1 MTTIII
7 VSIYSRASTGRF
19 LLPVKA
25 AWKKTQIFPICPILS
40 IRAVY

>member
-7 VSIYSRASTGRF
+7 LSIYSRASTGRF

-25 AWKKTQIFPICPILS
+25 A
-40 IRAVY
+40 